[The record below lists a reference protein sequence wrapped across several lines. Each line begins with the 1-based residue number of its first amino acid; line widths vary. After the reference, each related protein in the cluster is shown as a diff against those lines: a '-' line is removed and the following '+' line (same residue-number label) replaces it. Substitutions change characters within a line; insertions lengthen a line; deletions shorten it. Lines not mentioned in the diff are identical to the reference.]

1 MRPRM
6 QSTSQRS
13 PSSSARSRQ
22 SGPLA
27 RSAHGTAV
35 ILFAEIVDSTG
46 LTERLGNEPFRD
58 RARALDEALRA
69 AIRDAGGTP
78 VEGKLLGG
86 GVLAVFASAREALE
100 AAVCCRDR
108 SGYLPWTL
116 RGSILPTCFCRLRC
130 HMHSRVFEATVSTSK
145 HLAGLT
151 WHEGLR
157 RDVHRLL
164 TGSSI
169 HLPAVPGHFQLDP
182 SAPPALPQ
190 ARGARAPRTASERGS
205 RPGLPQQ
212 CETSSWNRTSR

>member
-1 MRPRM
+1 M

-108 SGYLPWTL
+108 SGYLPRTL

-145 HLAGLT
+145 YLAGLT

-157 RDVHRLL
+157 RDVHRPPHRLVHPFAGFGL
-164 TGSSI
+164 RGDDRRRARPVLPSLVSQPERK
-169 HLPAVPGHFQLDP
+169 HLMLDLRR
-182 SAPPALPQ
+182 ARLGTAIATAACALELEQ
-190 ARGARAPRTASERGS
+190 
-205 RPGLPQQ
+205 
-212 CETSSWNRTSR
+212 N